1 MSLANQKFNPLNFE
15 SDEFAESF
23 QQHFIK
29 IITQIS
35 NNKLIFSQTIS
46 KIDFANLNINYFTK
60 SQKLLSFIRNII
72 ANPATIEWNKN
83 INEQVKQKNI
93 DFLKIIKKTG
103 IKSIEE
109 FEDL

>member
-35 NNKLIFSQTIS
+35 NNKLIFSETIS

-93 DFLKIIKKTG
+93 DFLEIIKKTG